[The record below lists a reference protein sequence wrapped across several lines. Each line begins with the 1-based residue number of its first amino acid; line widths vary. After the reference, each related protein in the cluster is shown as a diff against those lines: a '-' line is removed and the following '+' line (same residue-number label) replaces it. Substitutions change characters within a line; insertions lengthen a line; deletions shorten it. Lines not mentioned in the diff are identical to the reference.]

1 MPGVGTLIDMSG
13 IITGGLTALAFGKLF
28 SENMKN
34 MMMTVCGLSV
44 FIVGFT
50 GIIQGMVTVSGGAV
64 TVNGSI
70 QLLISLVIGTVIG
83 ELIGIEKGI
92 NKLGEAM

>member
-28 SENMKN
+28 SESMKN

-44 FIVGFT
+44 FVVGIT
-50 GIIQGMVTVSGGAV
+50 GIMQGMLTISGGAV
-64 TVNGSI
+64 SVNGTI
-70 QLLISLVIGTVIG
+70 QLLISLLVLSYDIVH
-83 ELIGIEKGI
+83 
-92 NKLGEAM
+92 